1 MRSKMTPMTF
11 RNRAHAARSLVDR
24 LAEYRGQRP
33 LVLAIPRGAVP
44 MAAIIADALGGDVDV
59 VLVRKLGAPGQPELA
74 IGAVDEMGRV
84 SLVHTARDLGISE
97 AYIEREVAAQ
107 LKVIRA
113 RRSLYTPV
121 HPPIDPAGRVAIVV
135 DDGIATGATMLSA
148 LAAVRER
155 KPATLVAAIGVAPAD
170 VVWRVQD
177 LADRVA
183 CLVTPEV
190 MFAVGEFYRDFPSVS
205 DEEVVEILKQHRAP
219 AKADVPSMGSQ
230 P

>member
-1 MRSKMTPMTF
+1 MRPEMPPMTF
-11 RNRAHAARSLVDR
+11 RNRVHAARSLVDR

-44 MAAIIADALGGDVDV
+44 MAAIIADALGGEVDV

-97 AYIEREVAAQ
+97 AYIAREVEAQ
-107 LKVIRA
+107 MKVIRA

-155 KPATLVAAIGVAPAD
+155 KPQKLVAAIGVAPAD

-177 LADRVA
+177 LADQVV

-205 DEEVVEILKQHRAP
+205 DDEVVEILKQHRAP
-219 AKADVPSMGSQ
+219 EPTGAPT
-230 P
+230 PNTHP

>member
-1 MRSKMTPMTF
+1 MTF
-11 RNRAHAARSLVDR
+11 RNRDHAAGLLAHR

-44 MAAIIADALGGDVDV
+44 MAAIIADSLGGEVDV

-74 IGAVDEMGRV
+74 IGAVDEAGRV
-84 SLVHTARDLGISE
+84 SLVHTAKDLAISE
-97 AYIEREVAAQ
+97 AYIAREVDTQ
-107 LKVIRA
+107 MKVIRA

-148 LAAVRER
+148 IAAVRER
-155 KPATLVAAIGVAPAD
+155 RPAALVAAMGVAPAD
-170 VVWRVQD
+170 VLWRVQD
-177 LADRVA
+177 IADRVV
-183 CLVTPEV
+183 CLETPEF

-205 DEEVVEILKQHRAP
+205 DEEVVEVLKQHRAP
-219 AKADVPSMGSQ
+219 AKADAPSTSSHPRG
-230 P
+230 

>member
-1 MRSKMTPMTF
+1 MTPLTF
-11 RNRAHAARSLVDR
+11 RDRAHAARSLVDR

-44 MAAIIADALGGDVDV
+44 MAAIIADALGGEVDV

-97 AYIEREVAAQ
+97 AYIAREVEAQ

-177 LADRVA
+177 LSDRVV

-205 DEEVVEILKQHRAP
+205 DEEVVDILSKHRAP
-219 AKADVPSMGSQ
+219 AADSHP
-230 P
+230 